1 MDKVDKDG
9 PNWAY
14 HVGSKCTICEVLRDI
29 YHMVDDNAVREK
41 LRVAHDMAKRM
52 SKKLKEYN
60 KKVYRDWWDA
70 NPEYEKKLEE
80 RMNKGLD
87 YA

>member
-1 MDKVDKDG
+1 MVDKSG
-9 PNWAY
+9 PKWAH

-29 YHMVDDNAVREK
+29 YHMVDDEQVRDK

-60 KKVYRDWWDA
+60 KNVYKGWWDD
-70 NPEYEKKLEE
+70 NPDYEKKLEE
-80 RMNKGLD
+80 RMNRGLD
-87 YA
+87 DA